1 MSRKSGE
8 LEDSTRS
15 LWLIDGY
22 NVLRVSM
29 PTGSQDGAERPW
41 WTADRRTAL
50 LELAAHLPE
59 PQAEVWVV
67 FDGKHLTESR
77 SQALPRSASEPLPLA
92 EGPESVGC
100 VFAPSAD
107 EWIVQAL
114 KARRTATAARPG
126 DGLSASVV
134 TVVTGVT
141 VVTADQPLASRSR
154 ALGAEIV
161 STGRF
166 VERCAGARG
175 LT

>member
-1 MSRKSGE
+1 
-8 LEDSTRS
+8 
-15 LWLIDGY
+15 
-22 NVLRVSM
+22 
-29 PTGSQDGAERPW
+29 
-41 WTADRRTAL
+41 
-50 LELAAHLPE
+50 
-59 PQAEVWVV
+59 VV

-126 DGLSASVV
+126 GGLSASVV
-134 TVVTGVT
+134 TVVT
-141 VVTADQPLASRSR
+141 ADRPLASRSR

>member
-1 MSRKSGE
+1 MSRKSDE

-29 PTGSQDGAERPW
+29 PTGSEDDAERPW

-50 LELAAHLPE
+50 LELSAHLPE
-59 PQAEVWVV
+59 RQADVWVV

-77 SQALPRSASEPLPLA
+77 SQAVPRTSGEPLSRA
-92 EGPESVGC
+92 QGAGSVGC

-107 EWIVQAL
+107 EWIVHAL
-114 KARRTATAARPG
+114 KARRASRDAAAARPG
-126 DGLSASVV
+126 CGLGAA
-134 TVVTGVT
+134 
-141 VVTADQPLASRSR
+141 VVTADRPLASRSR

-175 LT
+175 LS